1 MAKDTIRVG
10 FIGAGGNTRSRHIP
24 GLKAQAGVELAAV
37 ANRSVASGRKIARE
51 FRIEKVCADW
61 HEVLDDDGSDE
72 YDDWAFCWITFTCW
86 NSVSFTS

>member
-37 ANRSVASGRKIARE
+37 AKPQRCFGTQDRPRVWDRESLRGLAGSSGRRQHRCDLHRNLALY
-51 FRIEKVCADW
+51 A
-61 HEVLDDDGSDE
+61 
-72 YDDWAFCWITFTCW
+72 
-86 NSVSFTS
+86 